1 MSPGY
6 YSRIPTLIRANRQ
19 QAIDG
24 STTVSSLTS
33 ITSSV
38 LQGKVEDGRV
48 YAVYGKE
55 EYGMPMDEA
64 ELDRIDMA
72 HAKYYALLEKK
83 RFLAPIGDN
92 PQRVLDLGCGTG
104 IWSIDFADMFPTA
117 DVIGVDIAPTQPE
130 WVPPNCRFE
139 LDDMEA
145 RWTWKEN
152 SFDYIFSRDLILAI
166 RDWPKLVDQVYT
178 HLKPGG
184 WVEFQCVTGVV
195 KCDDASLPPDSMLR
209 EFSKA
214 INQSTAAFG
223 TPVDDPARWRGWFE
237 DCGFEE
243 VTEVIYKLPMNPWP
257 KDQRLKLVGAF
268 EMENLLYGLSGMVTR
283 LFAKTLNWTP
293 EQVEVFLAGV
303 RKELKNRSVHTYWP
317 FYIVYARKPGGR
329 PTGSA
334 PPLAP
339 AEPTASPDAGTSPV
353 PASSPVSASS
363 PAGPASPRRMSP
375 TPVNQPKPEPVLE
388 PVPDP
393 RLEPAHGSK

>member
-1 MSPGY
+1 VTDQ
-6 YSRIPTLIRANRQ
+6 R
-19 QAIDG
+19 QAIEG
-24 STTVSSLTS
+24 STTGSSLTS

-38 LQGKVEDGRV
+38 LQGKVEDGRI

-55 EYGMPMDEA
+55 GTELPLGRAEYGMPMDEA

-83 RFLAPIGDN
+83 RFLAPIGHS
-92 PQRVLDLGCGTG
+92 PQNVLDLGCGTG
-104 IWSIDFADMFPTA
+104 IWSIDFADMFPSV

-139 LDDMEA
+139 LDDIEA

-152 SFDYIFSRDLILAI
+152 SFDYIFSRDLILAV
-166 RDWPKLVDQVYT
+166 RDWPKLIDQIYT

-214 INQSTAAFG
+214 IDQSTTAFG
-223 TPVDDPARWRGWFE
+223 TPVDDPARWGGWFE
-237 DCGFEE
+237 ERGFEE
-243 VTEVIYKLPMNPWP
+243 VTEIVYKLPMNPWP

-293 EQVEVFLAGV
+293 EQVEVFLIGV
-303 RKELKNRSVHTYWP
+303 RKELKNRSVHAYWP
-317 FYIVYARKPGGR
+317 FYVVYARKPGGR

-334 PPLAP
+334 PPPAP
-339 AEPTASPDAGTSPV
+339 AEPTASPEAGSSPVPV
-353 PASSPVSASS
+353 PASL
-363 PAGPASPRRMSP
+363 PAGPASPAAASSPPDVSSP
-375 TPVNQPKPEPVLE
+375 TRGSSPPVLE
-388 PVPDP
+388 SVPES
-393 RLEPAHGSK
+393 RLEPTP